1 MPTSA
6 ARPPNL
12 VAILG
17 DLDHFFCGM
26 QCREGG
32 GSAGKVD
39 REGSEDGR
47 LPTLGPAKSQIPLT
61 SSLSREFVASFVFP
75 SSGINLSQKNVS
87 NALRRRRHPPSWIRQ
102 LCRPA
107 RKSLWVG
114 AGRRKGGR
122 VSEMH
127 ARAPDLARRS
137 PERGVRARASETLTE
152 RALPGASHQEQ
163 GRQDPR
169 DLLRRVRVRQA
180 LPQPQSRYALGPRTS
195 MRKTGSPL
203 LVSRPMTLC
212 MHACAGAGLGP
223 SNRGER

>member
-32 GSAGKVD
+32 GSAGKVTGKVRARKTSD
-39 REGSEDGR
+39 SWPRQESDPADI
-47 LPTLGPAKSQIPLT
+47 LPFPGIRGLIC
-61 SSLSREFVASFVFP
+61 FSFP
-75 SSGINLSQKNVS
+75 GINLSQKNVS

-114 AGRRKGGR
+114 AGRRKGWR